1 MYISKGILFV
11 FHSLNIA
18 TLIFLYYWYYLAHLL
33 SYMFWILCV
42 LYKDPLEIVRNKCVE
57 AENCLST
64 QERLEGCE
72 TRVGSRSS
80 TQEDCTEEL
89 FDFLHARDHC
99 VRMTFDNFAGE
110 ECVII
115 HPQGLAEAFFKI
127 EEKVLI
133 TAAPCHN
140 YSLFSVDFI

>member
-1 MYISKGILFV
+1 M
-11 FHSLNIA
+11 
-18 TLIFLYYWYYLAHLL
+18 
-33 SYMFWILCV
+33 LCV
-42 LYKDPLEIVRNKCVE
+42 PFQDPLEIVRNKCVE

-64 QERLEGCE
+64 QERLEECE

-99 VRMTFDNFAGE
+99 VRMTFANFAGE
-110 ECVII
+110 ECAII
-115 HPQGLAEAFFKI
+115 LPQGLAGAFFKI
-127 EEKVLI
+127 EAKVLI

-140 YSLFSVDFI
+140 YSLFSVDLLSTILGTLGRFKQ